1 VACVPHQEVRLRRPP
16 LLGDSE
22 LVCLAAAQALLGYRE
37 PGRQLLSGPLGH
49 LRGQVIRAELPRTG
63 GDFG

>member
-1 VACVPHQEVRLRRPP
+1 MPHQAVRPRRPP

-22 LVCLAAAQALLGYRE
+22 LVCLAVAQALLGYRSG
-37 PGRQLLSGPLGH
+37 PGRQLLPSPLGH